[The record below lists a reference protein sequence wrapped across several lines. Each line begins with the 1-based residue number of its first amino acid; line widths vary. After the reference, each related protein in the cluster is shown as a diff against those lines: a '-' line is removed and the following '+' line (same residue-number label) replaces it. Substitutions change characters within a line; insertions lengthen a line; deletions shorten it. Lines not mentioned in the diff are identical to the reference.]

1 MRFQPFGRHLH
12 NQIVVPMLVVSL
24 CVAIVATVVGV
35 LMLQGLIDDWVG
47 DNAGQAVVTA
57 QSKFTDVAKRLQL
70 DAKRVAAQADV
81 AAAVRAEE
89 WGAAG
94 AALAE
99 VRAVVAVDDILL
111 LDEKGALVSRVGT
124 LPVDI
129 GAKPL
134 EPDFEEYA
142 GIGMS
147 YATVL
152 RVANHWALAAVHPIN
167 YDTNAGSRTYT
178 VVALRRVDEDF
189 LRDNFGGSAPAV
201 GFCDGEGVVRA
212 FYVDRQVLSMADT
225 RTVDA
230 DASNLA
236 EGIAGARQKIVQ
248 AIVYARAVAQAEA
261 TDSEVDPRVDPP
273 WLAVGGGDQQYA
285 VRAKQIG
292 FRTEETSGAPASALD
307 PTGSVSYVFVVLSNA
322 VANDAGRT
330 TIGLIAFWSVV
341 AVLIL
346 TGLGTVIARQVSA
359 PLAALSDSARRV
371 ADGDFSARVE
381 SQGMNEVAELAA
393 SFNAMTESLQER
405 TETLTKKVLE
415 LATLYEMSRALGSTL
430 DLDVLLDSVLDSAL
444 RIFNVDS
451 GYVMLRDKATGGLDL
466 RTWRGMTGVHTD
478 DRAVRSSMS
487 EWVVRQGRP
496 LIFNPPQDDGGEE
509 HVDSVTGAL
518 AALCVPLVSGEGV
531 IGAICVGSR
540 ERVFRFSSDDV
551 RLLSTIANHVTIAIG
566 NIELFSS
573 LQEAYLATVRSLA
586 AAVDAKDPYTRGHS
600 DRVALYAKAI
610 AERLGLSSEQCT
622 ALEMAAYLHDIGKI
636 GIREAILLKPG
647 KLDAEEMGQMRHH
660 PLIGA
665 NILRPVAFP
674 WPIAPVVRHHHE
686 HFDGQGYPAGLKGEE
701 IPLLARILTVADAYE
716 AMTADRPY
724 RSARNEQEAVE
735 ELHRCEGTHF
745 DPRVVKAFIAELS
758 EMEDQAAARRAR
770 AVEEIQP
777 EEARA
782 IFVAVCDGMFA
793 SFRRLGGSR
802 LASNLEAS
810 LESYFRDGEMPY
822 SIHNGHLAVDWDKV
836 GAPEGQLDDMREV
849 IRHMSSGMEAT
860 AGRSLVDHFY
870 DEAVTALSDRMRYLA
885 IALDLFERS

>member
-12 NQIVVPMLVVSL
+12 NQIVIPLLAVSL

-35 LMLQGLIDDWVG
+35 FILQGLIEDWVG
-47 DNAGQAVVTA
+47 GNAEQAASTVRA
-57 QSKFTDVAKRLQL
+57 NLTDVARRLQL
-70 DAKRVAAQADV
+70 DAKLVSEQ
-81 AAAVRAEE
+81 AAVKSGVEKGD
-89 WGAAG
+89 WGAVER
-94 AALAE
+94 ALATI
-99 VRAVVAVDDILL
+99 RASIDVDDILL
-111 LDEKGALVSRVGT
+111 LDDKGVLAARVGALP
-124 LPVDI
+124 LDI
-129 GAKPL
+129 GSKPL
-134 EPDFEEYA
+134 STDFERYA
-142 GIGMS
+142 QMDMNYTTIMQLAGSDVI
-147 YATVL
+147 
-152 RVANHWALAAVHPIN
+152 AAVRRITFETP
-167 YDTNAGSRTYT
+167 TGLRTYT
-178 VVALRRVDEDF
+178 VVATRAITSEF
-189 LRDNFGGSAPAV
+189 LGANFRGTAAVV
-201 GFCDGEGVVRA
+201 GFCDASGTPRA
-212 FYVDRQVLSMADT
+212 RYVDRVAAGRPDRAMTDAEYDSLTAAISRVTPGIDDALGHPDT
-225 RTVDA
+225 TVMF
-230 DASNLA
+230 
-236 EGIAGARQKIVQ
+236 
-248 AIVYARAVAQAEA
+248 
-261 TDSEVDPRVDPP
+261 RVDG
-273 WLAVGGGDQQYA
+273 VDQQYA
-285 VRAKQIG
+285 VRATRVTFTDDATAG
-292 FRTEETSGAPASALD
+292 VAHVALD
-307 PTGSVSYVFVVLSNA
+307 PTGAVSYVFIVMSNA
-322 VANDAGRT
+322 VAEDAGNA
-330 TIGLIAFWSVV
+330 TIGLITFWSVV
-341 AVLIL
+341 AVLLL
-346 TGLGTVIARQVSA
+346 TGLGTIIARQVSA
-359 PLAALSDSARRV
+359 PLTTLSDSARRV
-371 ADGDFSARVE
+371 AEGDFTARVE
-381 SQGMNEVAELAA
+381 MQGMNEVAELAE
-393 SFNAMTESLQER
+393 SFNSMTESLQER

-451 GYVMLRDKATGGLDL
+451 GYVMLREKATGGLDL
-466 RTWRGMTGVHTD
+466 RAWRGMSGVRPD

-496 LIFNPPQDDGGEE
+496 LIFNPPQDENAEE

-531 IGAICVGSR
+531 IGSISVGSR
-540 ERVFRFSSDDV
+540 DRSYRFSSDDV

-566 NIELFSS
+566 NIELFLS

-610 AERLGLSSEQCT
+610 AERLELSGEQCT

-686 HFDGQGYPAGLKGEE
+686 HYDGQGYPAGLKGEE

-724 RSARNEQEAVE
+724 RSGRDEEEAIE

-745 DPRVVKAFIAELS
+745 DPRVVAVFVEALS
-758 EMEDQAAARRAR
+758 EMEDQAAVRRAR

-782 IFVAVCDGMFA
+782 IFVAICDGMFA
-793 SFRRLGGSR
+793 SFRRLGGPR
-802 LASNLEAS
+802 LAANLEAK
-810 LESYFRDGEMPY
+810 LEAWFREGTMPY
-822 SIHNGHLAVDWDKV
+822 SIHNGHLAVEWDKA
-836 GAPEGQLDDMREV
+836 GAAEQQLEDMREV
-849 IRHMSSGMEAT
+849 IRRVSAGMEAT

-870 DEAVTALSDRMRYLA
+870 DESVSALSDRMRYLA
-885 IALDLFERS
+885 LALDLFERM

>member
-12 NQIVVPMLVVSL
+12 NQIVIPLLAVSVA
-24 CVAIVATVVGV
+24 VAIVATIVGV
-35 LMLQGLIDDWVG
+35 FWLQSLIQDWVG
-47 DNAGQAVVTA
+47 GNTKQAVATA
-57 QSKFTDVAKRLQL
+57 QSKFTDVARRLQI
-70 DAKRVAAQADV
+70 DAKLVSEQAAVQSGVEKGDWGAVERALTKIRAGIDVDDVMLLDDTGVLVARVGLLPLAIGERPLGADFDRYAQMDMNYTTIMRLAGSDFV
-81 AAAVRAEE
+81 AAVRRITFVTSS
-89 WGAAG
+89 G
-94 AALAE
+94 
-99 VRAVVAVDDILL
+99 
-111 LDEKGALVSRVGT
+111 
-124 LPVDI
+124 P
-129 GAKPL
+129 
-134 EPDFEEYA
+134 
-142 GIGMS
+142 
-147 YATVL
+147 
-152 RVANHWALAAVHPIN
+152 
-167 YDTNAGSRTYT
+167 RTYT
-178 VVALRRVDEDF
+178 VIATREITAGF
-189 LRDNFGGSAPAV
+189 LRANFRGTAAAV
-201 GFCDGEGVVRA
+201 GFCDESGTLRA
-212 FYVDRQVLSMADT
+212 RYIDRTAAARPDQPMSDAEYETLSSAISRVT
-225 RTVDA
+225 PGIA
-230 DASNLA
+230 DALDNPDTTVLFTVKGV
-236 EGIAGARQKIVQ
+236 E
-248 AIVYARAVAQAEA
+248 
-261 TDSEVDPRVDPP
+261 
-273 WLAVGGGDQQYA
+273 QQYA
-285 VRAKQIG
+285 VRAARVT
-292 FRTEETSGAPASALD
+292 FMADATSDAADAALD
-307 PTGSVSYVFVVLSNA
+307 PTGAVSYVFIVMSNA
-322 VANDAGRT
+322 VAEDASRA

-341 AVLIL
+341 AVLVL

-359 PLAALSDSARRV
+359 PLNALSDSARRV

-381 SQGMNEVAELAA
+381 SQGMNEVAELAE

-444 RIFNVDS
+444 RIFNVEA

-466 RTWRGMTGVHTD
+466 RAWRGMTGVRPD

-496 LIFNPPQDDGGEE
+496 LIFNPPQDESAEE

-518 AALCVPLVSGEGV
+518 AALSVPLVSSEGV
-531 IGAICVGSR
+531 IGAICAGSR
-540 ERVFRFSSDDV
+540 DRTYRFSSDDV

-566 NIELFSS
+566 NIELFLS

-610 AERLGLSSEQCT
+610 AERLELSGEQCI

-636 GIREAILLKPG
+636 GVREAILLKPG

-724 RSARNEQEAVE
+724 RSGRNAEEAVQ
-735 ELHRCEGTHF
+735 ELHRCEGKHF
-745 DPRVVKAFIAELS
+745 DPRVVKAFIEALS
-758 EMEDQAAARRAR
+758 EIEDQATVRRAR

-782 IFVAVCDGMFA
+782 IFVAICDGMFA
-793 SFRRLGGSR
+793 SFRRLGGPR

-810 LESYFRDGEMPY
+810 LEAWFRDGGMPH
-822 SIHNGHLAVDWDKV
+822 SLHNGHLAVEWDKA
-836 GAPEGQLDDMREV
+836 GAAEQQLEDMREV
-849 IRHMSSGMEAT
+849 IRRMSAGMEAT

-870 DEAVTALSDRMRYLA
+870 DEAVSALSDRMRYLA
-885 IALDLFERS
+885 LALDLFERT

>member
-1 MRFQPFGRHLH
+1 MRFQPFGKHLH
-12 NQIVVPMLVVSL
+12 NQIVIPLLAVS
-24 CVAIVATVVGV
+24 VAVAVIATVVGV
-35 LMLQGLIDDWVG
+35 LWLQTLIEDWVG
-47 DNAGQAVVTA
+47 SNTEQAVATA
-57 QSKFTDVAKRLQL
+57 QSKFTDVARRLQI
-70 DAKRVAAQADV
+70 DAKLVSEQTAVQSGVEKGDWGAVERALTKIRASIDVDDVMLLDDAGVLVARVGLLPLAIGERPLGADFDRYARMDMNYTTIMRMAGSDFV
-81 AAAVRAEE
+81 AAVRRITFVTT
-89 WGAAG
+89 AG
-94 AALAE
+94 
-99 VRAVVAVDDILL
+99 
-111 LDEKGALVSRVGT
+111 
-124 LPVDI
+124 P
-129 GAKPL
+129 
-134 EPDFEEYA
+134 
-142 GIGMS
+142 
-147 YATVL
+147 
-152 RVANHWALAAVHPIN
+152 
-167 YDTNAGSRTYT
+167 RTYT
-178 VVALRRVDEDF
+178 VIATRTITEEF
-189 LRDNFGGSAPAV
+189 LGASFRGTAAAV
-201 GFCDGEGVVRA
+201 GFCDSSGTQRA
-212 FYVDRQVLSMADT
+212 VYVDRTAAARPGTPMSDAEYEALVRAMSRST
-225 RTVDA
+225 PGIA
-230 DASNLA
+230 DALGNPDTTVLFSV
-236 EGIAGARQKIVQ
+236 EGV
-248 AIVYARAVAQAEA
+248 
-261 TDSEVDPRVDPP
+261 
-273 WLAVGGGDQQYA
+273 DQQYA
-285 VRAKQIG
+285 VRAARVTFMADG
-292 FRTEETSGAPASALD
+292 SSGAPDAALD
-307 PTGSVSYVFVVLSNA
+307 PTGAVSYVFIVMSNA
-322 VANDAGRT
+322 VAEDASRA

-341 AVLIL
+341 AVLVL

-359 PLAALSDSARRV
+359 PLAALSESARRV

-381 SQGMNEVAELAA
+381 SQGMNEVAELAE

-444 RIFNVDS
+444 RIFNVDA

-466 RTWRGMTGVHTD
+466 RAWRGMSGVRPD

-496 LIFNPPQDDGGEE
+496 LIFNPPQDDAAEE

-518 AALCVPLVSGEGV
+518 AALCVPLVSSEGV
-531 IGAICVGSR
+531 IGAICAGSR
-540 ERVFRFSSDDV
+540 DRAYRFSSDDV

-566 NIELFSS
+566 NIELFLS

-610 AERLGLSSEQCT
+610 AERLELSGEQCI

-647 KLDAEEMGQMRHH
+647 KLDVEEMGQMRHH

-724 RSARNEQEAVE
+724 RSGRDEEEAVQ

-745 DPRVVKAFIAELS
+745 DPRVIEAFIEALS
-758 EMEDQAAARRAR
+758 EMEDQAAVRRAR

-782 IFVAVCDGMFA
+782 IFVAICDGMFA
-793 SFRRLGGSR
+793 SFRRLGGPR
-802 LASNLEAS
+802 LASNLETS
-810 LESYFRDGEMPY
+810 LETWFRDGEMPY
-822 SIHNGHLAVDWDKV
+822 SLHNGHLAVEWDKAGV
-836 GAPEGQLDDMREV
+836 AEQQLEDMREV
-849 IRHMSSGMEAT
+849 IRRMSAGMEAT
-860 AGRSLVDHFY
+860 AGSSLVDHFY
-870 DEAVTALSDRMRYLA
+870 DEAVSSLSDRMRYLA
-885 IALDLFERS
+885 LVLDLFERT